1 MITVFAFVI
10 AIALLVVF
18 HEFGHFW
25 VARLCG
31 VKVLR
36 FSLGFGKVIYTKRF
50 ANSDTEWV
58 ISSVPLGGYV
68 KMVDEREEEVAP
80 EDLPYAFNRK
90 PVLQRMAI
98 VVAGPLANF
107 LLAVV
112 LYWGLFVHGIPG
124 LKPTL
129 GDVPPGTPAAIARM
143 QSGET
148 ILSVNGK
155 PVPSWQE
162 LHWVLL
168 EMALGEGSR
177 NAPNRGEVKIEA
189 RNAGGTPLTHF
200 LDMGGL
206 QVKDLDGEF
215 LDKLGLHLYQPEVLP
230 VIGDVLEGSV
240 AQSAGLQADDQI
252 LRANGAELRRWMDL
266 VDVIRAHPG
275 QAVQLD
281 VRRGDAVRGTS
292 ALQITVV
299 PQAVVE
305 SGKTV
310 GKIGAGPKV
319 DKAAWQAM
327 FTEVSYGPLDAL
339 TQSLRKTWETSV
351 ISLEMMGKMV
361 MGEVS
366 MKNLSGP
373 ITIADYAGQSAK
385 LGVVAYLS
393 FLALVSISLGVLNL
407 LPIPLLDGGHLLYY
421 VAELVK
427 GSPASELAWETGQKI
442 GIALLGTLM
451 VLAVYNDINRFVSG

>member
-1 MITVFAFVI
+1 MITLLAFVV

-18 HEFGHFW
+18 HEFGHYW
-25 VARLCG
+25 VARRCG

-36 FSLGFGKVIYTKRF
+36 FSLGFGNVIYSKRF

-58 ISSVPLGGYV
+58 ISAVPLGGYV
-68 KMVDEREEEVAP
+68 KMLDEREEEVAP

-107 LLAVV
+107 LLAIV
-112 LYWGLFVHGIPG
+112 LYWGLFIHGVPG

-129 GDVPPGTPAAIARM
+129 GDVPQGTPAAIAQM

-148 ILSVNGK
+148 ILSINGETI
-155 PVPSWQE
+155 PSWQE
-162 LHWVLL
+162 LHWTLLNLVLKQ
-168 EMALGEGSR
+168 
-177 NAPNRGEVKIEA
+177 GEVKVEA
-189 RNAGGTPLTHF
+189 QSASGAPLFHL
-200 LDMGGL
+200 LDISGL
-206 QVKDLDGEF
+206 EAKDLDSEF
-215 LDKLGLHLYQPEVLP
+215 LDKLGLHLYQPVVLP
-230 VIGDVLEGSV
+230 VIGNVAEDSV
-240 AQSAGLQADDQI
+240 AQRAGLQQGDHI
-252 LRANGAELRRWMDL
+252 LRANGAAMQRWMD
-266 VDVIRAHPG
+266 VVEVIRAHPE
-275 QAVQLD
+275 QAVQLEI
-281 VRRGDAVRGTS
+281 RREDGQRGALT
-292 ALQITVV
+292 LQITVV
-299 PQAVVE
+299 PQAVAE

-319 DKAAWQAM
+319 DEAAWQAM
-327 FTEVSYGPLDAL
+327 FIEVSYGPLEAL

-351 ISLEMMGKMV
+351 ISLEMLGKMV

-385 LGVVAYLS
+385 MGVVAYLS
-393 FLALVSISLGVLNL
+393 FLALISISLGVLNL

-427 GSPASELAWETGQKI
+427 GSPASELAWEIGQKI

-451 VLAVYNDINRFVSG
+451 VFAIYNDINRLVSG